1 MEAASSYDR
10 NDTLRSAKNGSTKNN
25 REQQDEKND
34 SHLLTI
40 YSFISSYVF
49 KEDMNYDENDSRY
62 ELLES
67 QDLEHEGC
75 EKKVSFSEY
84 NEKVYRYYRGRSGSD
99 QEGEG
104 EEEEHEYDHEEEE
117 EEEEGDD
124 EEEEEEEEDEE
135 DEEEN
140 EEDERDCPADSGVH
154 PMASAN
160 EEDIIVQGS
169 VPRKKGK
176 SKSRRKKGTP
186 PTKNNMT
193 QMKDAKYRNKIR
205 KKGKKKKIHN
215 VNEDCKEDH
224 SNGPIKRNINNIS
237 KYFMLSMDNINEQEN
252 IFKDEKQLSRQMS
265 YYNDAYYYTSEMI
278 YKNNKRHKEKFALY
292 LRLMSLFVNIMIG
305 IYLITHFP
313 HTNNEFEMNSQNR
326 HSREHE
332 SLKEI
337 IRNRLDPAKNG
348 PPAAYGAPAV
358 YGGSAD
364 EHMSAL
370 TSQSEVLQNNEKK
383 RKYLDIL
390 FRGSSK
396 DKGNEKGMEKGKRPN
411 SASPSKDENNL
422 DSNEE
427 GKNAVLTRG
436 NSPTPA
442 SKSSNESAKETPQVN
457 NLITEIDIVNLIDDE
472 YIMHYIYLEMNKIYK
487 YAIYSFFGELLVI
500 SIIVF
505 SLFILRI
512 IIKDNNKFS
521 VILTMYG
528 ILYKIFCYI
537 FAHYVLVMGL
547 YILSIYYNIYVNKD
561 IYEHSFNFF
570 CYHYV
575 YNNLHIHFLM
585 LFYAFQNII
594 FTINDA
600 FNCIRMM
607 FIIFKHI
614 MVRIYE
620 KITCKNFITFY
631 ELKEDKSPLSLNC
644 MNKFKKKCNMN
655 NKCCRDKTCVEIDI
669 DEIHELE
676 YDKSQLPFPSLHQK
690 PYCKNLDIKTYEQ
703 SLLNMRNPIFK

>member
-1 MEAASSYDR
+1 METASSYDR
-10 NDTLRSAKNGSTKNN
+10 NNTFKSEKNESTKNN

-34 SHLLTI
+34 SNLLTI

-49 KEDMNYDENDSRY
+49 KEDMNYDENESRY

-67 QDLEHEGC
+67 QDLENESFQ
-75 EKKVSFSEY
+75 KKVSFSEY
-84 NEKVYRYYRGRSGSD
+84 NEKVYRYYRGRSGSH
-99 QEGEG
+99 QAGEVEDEEYEYDP
-104 EEEEHEYDHEEEE
+104 EEEDD
-117 EEEEGDD
+117 EEGDD
-124 EEEEEEEEDEE
+124 EEDEEGDHEEDEE
-135 DEEEN
+135 DEG
-140 EEDERDCPADSGVH
+140 DSYAICAADSGVH
-154 PMASAN
+154 AVASAN

-186 PTKNNMT
+186 SAKNNMT
-193 QMKDAKYRNKIR
+193 SMKDTKYRNKLC
-205 KKGKKKKIHN
+205 KKWKKNKIHN
-215 VNEDCKEDH
+215 VNGDSKEAH
-224 SNGPIKRNINNIS
+224 SNSPIKRNSNSIT
-237 KYFMLSMDNINEQEN
+237 KYFMLSMENTNEQEN

-278 YKNNKRHKEKFALY
+278 YKNNKRNKEKFALY

-332 SLKEI
+332 NLKET

-348 PPAAYGAPAV
+348 SHAAYGD
-358 YGGSAD
+358 SAD
-364 EHMSAL
+364 AHMNAL

-396 DKGNEKGMEKGKRPN
+396 AKEKEKEKGKEPN
-411 SASPSKDENNL
+411 SDSPWKDENSV
-422 DSNEE
+422 DSNKED
-427 GKNAVLTRG
+427 KNTVLVKG
-436 NSPTPA
+436 NSSNLA
-442 SKSSNESAKETPQVN
+442 EKSSKEGAKETPQVN
-457 NLITEIDIVNLIDDE
+457 NLITEIDIVNLIDGE
-472 YIMHYIYLEMNKIYK
+472 FIMHYIYLEMNKIYK

-547 YILSIYYNIYVNKD
+547 YILAIYYNICVNKD
-561 IYEHSFNFF
+561 IYEHNFNFF

-575 YNNLHIHFLM
+575 RNNLHIHLLM

-607 FIIFKHI
+607 IIIFKHVI
-614 MVRIYE
+614 VRIYE

-644 MNKFKKKCNMN
+644 MKKIKKRYNMN

-676 YDKSQLPFPSLHQK
+676 YDKSQLPLPSLHQK

>member
-25 REQQDEKND
+25 KEQQDEQNN
-34 SHLLTI
+34 SNLLTI

-67 QDLEHEGC
+67 QDLENESC
-75 EKKVSFSEY
+75 DKKVSFSEY
-84 NEKVYRYYRGRSGSD
+84 NEKVYRYYRGRNGSD
-99 QEGEG
+99 QVGEV
-104 EEEEHEYDHEEEE
+104 EHQEYECDHEEEE
-117 EEEEGDD
+117 EEEDERAEDDEEEDEYNEDDEEGDD
-124 EEEEEEEEDEE
+124 DEDEEEEEEDEG
-135 DEEEN
+135 
-140 EEDERDCPADSGVH
+140 DCAADSDVH
-154 PMASAN
+154 ALASAN

-176 SKSRRKKGTP
+176 SRNLRKKATSRS
-186 PTKNNMT
+186 KNNMT
-193 QMKDAKYRNKIR
+193 SMKDKKYRNKLY
-205 KKGKKKKIHN
+205 KKGKKNKIHN
-215 VNEDCKEDH
+215 VNEDYKEDH
-224 SNGPIKRNINNIS
+224 SNGPIKRNISNIS
-237 KYFMLSMDNINEQEN
+237 KYFMLSMDNINEQQN

-278 YKNNKRHKEKFALY
+278 YKNNKRHKEKLALY
-292 LRLMSLFVNIMIG
+292 LRLMSLFINIMIG

-313 HTNNEFEMNSQNR
+313 HTNNEFEINSQNG
-326 HSREHE
+326 HSWEHDN
-332 SLKEI
+332 LKEI
-337 IRNRLDPAKNG
+337 IRSTLYPAKNG
-348 PPAAYGAPAV
+348 APRVYYGD
-358 YGGSAD
+358 SAD
-364 EHMSAL
+364 AHVNTLS
-370 TSQSEVLQNNEKK
+370 SQNEVLQNNEKK

-390 FRGSSK
+390 FRGSSEAK
-396 DKGNEKGMEKGKRPN
+396 EKEKQKEAN
-411 SASPSKDENNL
+411 SPSPWKDENDV
-422 DSNEE
+422 DSKQ
-427 GKNAVLTRG
+427 KNKDDALVTG
-436 NSPTPA
+436 NSSNLA
-442 SKSSNESAKETPQVN
+442 AKSSKGSTKETPQVN
-457 NLITEIDIVNLIDDE
+457 NQIIEMDIVNLVHDE
-472 YIMHYIYLEMNKIYK
+472 YVMQYIYMEMNKIYK

-500 SIIVF
+500 SIIVL

-537 FAHYVLVMGL
+537 FAHYVLIMGL
-547 YILSIYYNIYVNKD
+547 YILSIYYNIYINKD
-561 IYEHSFNFF
+561 VTEYNFNFF

-575 YNNLHIHFLM
+575 CNNLHIHLLM

-607 FIIFKHI
+607 FIIFKHVI
-614 MVRIYE
+614 ITIYE

>member
-10 NDTLRSAKNGSTKNN
+10 NDTCRSAKNGSTKNN
-25 REQQDEKND
+25 REQEDEKNN
-34 SHLLTI
+34 SNLLTI

-67 QDLEHEGC
+67 QDLENEGC

-84 NEKVYRYYRGRSGSD
+84 NEKVYRYYRGRSGS
-99 QEGEG
+99 EHG
-104 EEEEHEYDHEEEE
+104 EEADNDDE
-117 EEEEGDD
+117 DD
-124 EEEEEEEEDEE
+124 EEEEEDDEE
-135 DEEEN
+135 DEEVDDDDHGDDDGEELDDEESDCNAHTLEN
-140 EEDERDCPADSGVH
+140 
-154 PMASAN
+154 AN
-160 EEDIIVQGS
+160 EEDVIVQGS
-169 VPRKKGK
+169 VPRKKK
-176 SKSRRKKGTP
+176 RSKRRRKKGIP
-186 PTKNNMT
+186 HGENHMISMKEKKYKN
-193 QMKDAKYRNKIR
+193 KLC
-205 KKGKKKKIHN
+205 KKEKKNKIHN
-215 VNEDCKEDH
+215 VNEDYREAH
-224 SNGPIKRNINNIS
+224 NNGPIKKNINNIS

-313 HTNNEFEMNSQNR
+313 HTNNEFEMNSQNG
-326 HSREHE
+326 HYRENE
-332 SLKEI
+332 NLKEI
-337 IRNRLDPAKNG
+337 IRNTLFPAKSG
-348 PPAAYGAPAV
+348 AATV
-358 YGGSAD
+358 YEDNVHA
-364 EHMSAL
+364 HMNAL

-390 FRGSSK
+390 FRGSTK
-396 DKGNEKGMEKGKRPN
+396 AKEKGTN
-411 SASPSKDENNL
+411 AASPWKDENSV
-422 DSNEE
+422 DDKKKDKEVV
-427 GKNAVLTRG
+427 VLRD
-436 NSPTPA
+436 N
-442 SKSSNESAKETPQVN
+442 SSNHTEKRNKTSEEEISEFN
-457 NLITEIDIVNLIDDE
+457 NPITDIDIVNIIHDE
-472 YIMHYIYLEMNKIYK
+472 YIMQYIYLEMNKIYK
-487 YAIYSFFGELLVI
+487 YAVYSFFGELLVI

-547 YILSIYYNIYVNKD
+547 YILSIYYNIYRSKD
-561 IYEHSFNFF
+561 ISENNFNFF

-575 YNNLHIHFLM
+575 CNNLHIHLLM

-594 FTINDA
+594 FTINDT

-607 FIIFKHI
+607 FIIVKHI
-614 MVRIYE
+614 IVRIYE

-676 YDKSQLPFPSLHQK
+676 YDKSQMPFPSLHQK

>member
-10 NDTLRSAKNGSTKNN
+10 NDTFKSEKNGSTKNN
-25 REQQDEKND
+25 REQQDEKNN
-34 SHLLTI
+34 SNLLTI

-67 QDLEHEGC
+67 QDLENEGC

-84 NEKVYRYYRGRSGSD
+84 NEKVYRYYRGRGGSD
-99 QEGEG
+99 QGGDG
-104 EEEEHEYDHEEEE
+104 EEDVDYDENDDEEDDEDDDDDEVDGEEDDAEEE
-117 EEEEGDD
+117 DD
-124 EEEEEEEEDEE
+124 EEEV
-135 DEEEN
+135 
-140 EEDERDCPADSGVH
+140 DCNVH
-154 PMASAN
+154 AVASAN

-169 VPRKKGK
+169 VPLKKAK
-176 SKSRRKKGTP
+176 SKKRRKKRTP
-186 PTKNNMT
+186 PGENNMT
-193 QMKDAKYRNKIR
+193 PMKDTKYRNKLR
-205 KKGKKKKIHN
+205 KKGKKNKIHKM
-215 VNEDCKEDH
+215 NEDYKEDH
-224 SNGPIKRNINNIS
+224 NNGPIKKNVNNIS

-278 YKNNKRHKEKFALY
+278 YKNNKRHKEKLALY

-313 HTNNEFEMNSQNR
+313 HTNNEFEMNSGEN
-326 HSREHE
+326 EN
-332 SLKEI
+332 LKEI
-337 IRNRLDPAKNG
+337 IRNTLFPPKNG
-348 PPAAYGAPAV
+348 ANTPFED
-358 YGGSAD
+358 SAD
-364 EHMSAL
+364 VHMNAL

-390 FRGSSK
+390 FRGISKAKEKETNAASPRKDEKSIDSNKKDKDDAVLRGSSSNATPKSSK
-396 DKGNEKGMEKGKRPN
+396 
-411 SASPSKDENNL
+411 ASE
-422 DSNEE
+422 
-427 GKNAVLTRG
+427 
-436 NSPTPA
+436 
-442 SKSSNESAKETPQVN
+442 KETPQVN
-457 NLITEIDIVNLIDDE
+457 NLITEIDIVNVVHDE
-472 YIMHYIYLEMNKIYK
+472 YIMQYIYLEMNKIYK
-487 YAIYSFFGELLVI
+487 YALYSFFGELLVI

-547 YILSIYYNIYVNKD
+547 YILSIYYNIYVSKD
-561 IYEHSFNFF
+561 LSENNFNFF

-575 YNNLHIHFLM
+575 CNNLHIHLLM

-594 FTINDA
+594 FTINDT

-607 FIIFKHI
+607 FIIFKHVI
-614 MVRIYE
+614 VRIYE